1 MKETINLDSELS
13 EYFDFIVEG
22 HTYRFRYPTIEE
34 AGNLSNMAE
43 DEEKTM
49 AFIFSF
55 INKVDDASPDFKDI
69 YPKMIIPKQQKF
81 VQMLKS
87 ELGNG

>member
-22 HTYRFRYPTIEE
+22 YTYRFRYPTVEE
-34 AGNLSNMAE
+34 AGLFANMTD
-43 DEEKTM
+43 DEEKITDT
-49 AFIFSF
+49 IFSF
-55 INKVDDASPDFKDI
+55 ISKVEDTSPDFKDI